1 MLLWLVKS
9 DVNVEHSTFLL
20 QDVLERICLDILA
33 FVFSFLDFGQVNLQF
48 DDRNRSC
55 LYESICFKCK
65 NAVECLV
72 EHLHLLD
79 QLLSIHLMESWRIL
93 IDEIMHQDVQVA
105 GVDGQTSCHR
115 SIHVDLDRLLV
126 ISVLSL
132 LLFSVDLFDFIS
144 NQLKG
149 NLSKLLC
156 LEKLHFLILLQFDDL
171 GVEHLVKL
179 RHEAELLKLQRCQ
192 TILER

>member
-1 MLLWLVKS
+1 VLLWLIKS
-9 DVNVEHSTFLL
+9 DIDVENSTFLL
-20 QDVLERICLDILA
+20 QDVLENICLHILA

-65 NAVECLV
+65 DAVECLV

-105 GVDGQTSCHR
+105 GVDG
-115 SIHVDLDRLLV
+115 
-126 ISVLSL
+126 
-132 LLFSVDLFDFIS
+132 
-144 NQLKG
+144 
-149 NLSKLLC
+149 
-156 LEKLHFLILLQFDDL
+156 
-171 GVEHLVKL
+171 
-179 RHEAELLKLQRCQ
+179 
-192 TILER
+192 

>member
-55 LYESICFKCK
+55 LNESICFKSED
-65 NAVECLV
+65 AVKCLV

-79 QLLSIHLMESWRIL
+79 QLLSIHLMESRRIL
-93 IDEIMHQDVQVA
+93 IDEIMHQDIEVT
-105 GVDGQTSCHR
+105 GVDG
-115 SIHVDLDRLLV
+115 
-126 ISVLSL
+126 
-132 LLFSVDLFDFIS
+132 
-144 NQLKG
+144 
-149 NLSKLLC
+149 
-156 LEKLHFLILLQFDDL
+156 
-171 GVEHLVKL
+171 
-179 RHEAELLKLQRCQ
+179 
-192 TILER
+192 

>member
-65 NAVECLV
+65 DAVECLV

-79 QLLSIHLMESWRIL
+79 QLLSIHLMESRRIL
-93 IDEIMHQDVQVA
+93 IDEIMHQDIEVT
-105 GVDGQTSCHR
+105 GVDG
-115 SIHVDLDRLLV
+115 
-126 ISVLSL
+126 
-132 LLFSVDLFDFIS
+132 
-144 NQLKG
+144 
-149 NLSKLLC
+149 
-156 LEKLHFLILLQFDDL
+156 
-171 GVEHLVKL
+171 
-179 RHEAELLKLQRCQ
+179 
-192 TILER
+192 